1 MACPPPPRP
10 PPRSLCSR
18 LTMSNGRLARTLLR
32 DVQRLVRRYAPPL
45 SVAGFLAL
53 ALGYVVLHSVFP
65 NVTIPSEGE
74 ASGLLT
80 IGLLVLPGFVAGLV
94 TEDVRAGILQIFV
107 SIPLGILIASVLA
120 LSPVMTGVLVVQA
133 DELVIFVLRLGFPI
147 YLIAVPLYT
156 MVGIAGMLLR

>member
-1 MACPPPPRP
+1 
-10 PPRSLCSR
+10 
-18 LTMSNGRLARTLLR
+18 LLR
-32 DVQRLVRRYAPPL
+32 DLERFVRRYAPSL
-45 SVAGFLAL
+45 SVSGFLAL

-65 NVTIPSEGE
+65 NVTIPPEGE

-80 IGLLVLPGFVAGLV
+80 IGLLVVPGFVAGLA

-107 SIPLGILIASVLA
+107 SLPLGVLIASVLA

-147 YLIAVPLYT
+147 YLMTVPLYT
-156 MVGIAGMLLR
+156 LFGIAGMLLRERLHLRPASFSLSATGPQRK